1 MDAASQ
7 GEVPLPLFG
16 EGWAARWAG
25 EIAASEA
32 YRKAAAGWEG
42 ALVLALPAAGDPGV
56 WVDLLHGACRGARAA
71 TAEDRATAPFV
82 LEAPLPVWQRLLAG
96 SLDPLWA
103 LVSGKVRLARGPLAG
118 LVPWAAAARE
128 LVAAARRVPTSF
140 DLAPAPA
147 AASSAFSRAP
157 AAPPAPAALDASP
170 SGAGGQ
176 LDWPLPG
183 AGSRAPRLPTESRDG
198 RHREAEPVSPRTYQ
212 TTSPQGLDR
221 TSFPMRLWEKAKQ
234 RGVWNPA
241 DLDLARDRAD
251 WLALAPPESDVLLR
265 LAALFQAGEESVTR
279 DLLPLIQ
286 TVADEGRVEE
296 EIYLTSFLFEEAKHV
311 DFFRRFFDDVAGCAD
326 DLTRYHSPSF
336 RAIVYEALPAALAR
350 LRHDRSPVAQ
360 AEASVTY
367 NLIVEGV
374 LAETGYHAFFTMLR
388 ERGLL
393 PGVQAGV
400 ALLQADESRHLAYG
414 VWLLSRLV
422 AEHGES
428 VWEAIEARMEALL
441 PAALGVVEEAFAAYE
456 TMPFALDRGAML
468 LYATRQF
475 EARLRRIA
483 LARGSRLAEL
493 QGEPLDG

>member
-1 MDAASQ
+1 MSSWND
-7 GEVPLPLFG
+7 GEVALPLFG
-16 EGWAARWAG
+16 DAWAQRWAA
-25 EIAASEA
+25 EIAESEA
-32 YRKAAAGWEG
+32 YRRAAAGWEG
-42 ALVLALPAAGDPGV
+42 ALVLALPPAEGGAV
-56 WVDLLHGACRGARAA
+56 WVDLFHGACRGARAA
-71 TAEDRATAPFV
+71 TAADRNAAAYV

-103 LVSGKVRLARGPLAG
+103 LVSGKVRLARGNLAG
-118 LVPWAAAARE
+118 LVPWATAARE
-128 LVAAARRVPTSF
+128 LVAAARKVPTAF
-140 DLAPAPA
+140 AQPAAPSAPA
-147 AASSAFSRAP
+147 ATGGAGAP
-157 AAPPAPAALDASP
+157 GEAAAAAP
-170 SGAGGQ
+170 G
-176 LDWPLPG
+176 
-183 AGSRAPRLPTESRDG
+183 
-198 RHREAEPVSPRTYQ
+198 PRTYQ

-221 TSFPMRLWEKAKQ
+221 TSFPLRLWEKAKQ

-241 DLDLARDRAD
+241 DLDLTRDRAD
-251 WLALAPPESDVLLR
+251 WLALGPTERDVLLR

-336 RAIVYEALPAALAR
+336 RAIVYDALPAALAR
-350 LRHDRSPVAQ
+350 LRHDRSPAAQ

-400 ALLQADESRHLAYG
+400 ALLQSDESRHLAYG

-422 AEHGES
+422 AEHGEP
-428 VWEAIEARMEALL
+428 VWQAIEARMEALL
-441 PAALGVVEEAFAAYE
+441 PAALGVVEEAFAAYD
-456 TMPFALDRGAML
+456 TMPFGLDRGAML

-483 LARGSRLAEL
+483 LARGTGVAEL
-493 QGEPLDG
+493 QAEPIDG